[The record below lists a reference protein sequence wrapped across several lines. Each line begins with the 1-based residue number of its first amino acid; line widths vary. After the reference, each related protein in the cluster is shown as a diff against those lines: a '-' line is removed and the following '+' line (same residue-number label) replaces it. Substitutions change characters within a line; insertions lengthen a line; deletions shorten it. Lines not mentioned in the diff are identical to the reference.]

1 MWLTDVLSK
10 EDQRGLEQNARK
22 EKKVSMK
29 LSYRHLRSDT
39 LDLNFSVLKIIGIM
53 YSAE

>member
-1 MWLTDVLSK
+1 MWLTGVLSK
-10 EDQRGLEQNARK
+10 ENKRRWEKNARK
-22 EKKVSMK
+22 EKNVLMK
-29 LSYRHLRSDT
+29 LSYRHLGSDT